1 MILYISQTVQ
11 ILMPPSCFNH
21 RSRQMSFLE
30 ALGDLHPLM
39 TLQYPNQAFFNWC
52 KLSSVP
58 RQTRSGPPDQCCRVC
73 LAIGKPLLLD
83 QVTNPQLC

>member
-21 RSRQMSFLE
+21 HSSQMSFLE

-39 TLQYPNQAFFNWC
+39 ILQYPNQAFFNWC
-52 KLSSVP
+52 KLSSVSV
-58 RQTRSGPPDQCCRVC
+58 QTRRGQTDQ
-73 LAIGKPLLLD
+73 
-83 QVTNPQLC
+83 